1 MRMIGFDRKIRLE
14 WLDEVAFYYNKTR
27 DPQAC
32 ADHIYEY
39 LAEAMPGHRTRR
51 NINTILK
58 RVWTE
63 VPPEMEDVR
72 DRGLDYLVSCNTIS
86 ERLAVHWG
94 LIMCVYLFFK
104 DTVEQIGDM
113 FTMQD
118 EISMAQI
125 YRRTVEQ
132 WGERSTVKYAVGKLT
147 GSLWE
152 WGVLEKVKTGT
163 YVAQPKIAIRETF
176 QLWLIECLVRSTG
189 SESGM
194 PLISAIT
201 STALFPFNVEVS
213 GDDLCSQETLEVY
226 RHGLNSDM
234 ITVLKDS

>member
-1 MRMIGFDRKIRLE
+1 MRMVGFDRRIRLE

-32 ADHIYEY
+32 ADHLKTFMLDENPGE
-39 LAEAMPGHRTRR
+39 EARR
-51 NINTILK
+51 KFYTVLRRIW
-58 RVWTE
+58 VE
-63 VPPEMEDVR
+63 VPQEVEHVR
-72 DRGLDYLVSCNTIS
+72 NRGLDYLVSCNTSS

-94 LIMCVYLFFK
+94 MIMSVYPFFK

-132 WGERSTVKYAVGKLT
+132 WGERSTVKHAIAKLT
-147 GSLWE
+147 GSLWQ
-152 WGVLEKVKTGT
+152 WGVLKKVKTGI
-163 YVAQPKIAIRETF
+163 YAAQPKVPIRETF
-176 QLWLIECLVRSTG
+176 QLWLIECLVRSSG

-201 STALFPFNVEVS
+201 STALFPFNIGMS
-213 GDDLCSQETLEVY
+213 GDDLCSQETLGIY
-226 RHGLNSDM
+226 RQGLNSYM